1 MSLYR
6 IDIFD
11 CYIKEEYRKSITEV
25 QNTKSWYSLLLPD
38 VWENADELDRDTL
51 PYFPDRKANWNE
63 ETGRFQICVAFNI
76 WTYDFGEPL
85 FFLENVLP
93 LLCED
98 DKPLYHAWWD
108 EPVCAHDY
116 EYTVI
121 EDLKNGRKAELGDVL
136 DAVCNDFSEYE
147 NYFVDQEPGKTMKKD
162 IPEYYY
168 ITGNGT
174 LGSVRR
180 AFETGAVPDSYE
192 FEDFVKMVSDLNG
205 KILYDIID
213 ENGRLEVPEGVYQI
227 DDYTFKGCQKLRSLV
242 CPKYIRIG
250 KGAFESCVNLENV
263 SLSDN
268 TYIGER
274 AFSCCT
280 SLKEIVIPKLMCY
293 EYDNGFS
300 AEFCI
305 EPYTFFGCRSLEKVT
320 FLKYVNLIKKRAFA
334 MCESLNEIE
343 MSFVRVINKGAFL
356 GCRSLKKIDL
366 PDGLTTIAA
375 DAFNYCTGLTE
386 ITIPESVKTIGSCVD
401 HEIARALGGVVFNK
415 DIRYFPG
422 YGEPSE
428 LIENL
433 TIKGKGRSCAQAY
446 ALYNGIKFEEV

>member
-25 QNTKSWYSLLLPD
+25 QNTKSWYSLLSPD

-51 PYFPDRKANWNE
+51 PYFPDNKANWNE
-63 ETGRFQICVAFNI
+63 ETGRFQICVEFNI
-76 WTYDFGEPL
+76 WTYDFGDPL
-85 FFLENVLP
+85 IFLVNVLP

-108 EPVCAHDY
+108 EPVCDQDY

-121 EDLKNGRKAELGDVL
+121 EDLKNGRKAELGHVLHDVC
-136 DAVCNDFSEYE
+136 DDFSEYE
-147 NYFVDQEPGKTMKKD
+147 IFLVNREPCKTMKRN

-168 ITGNGT
+168 ISGNGT

-180 AFETGAVPDSYE
+180 AFETGAVPDFYE
-192 FEDFVKMVSDLNG
+192 FEDFVKMISDSGG
-205 KILYDIID
+205 KLLFDIID
-213 ENGRLEVPEGVYQI
+213 ENGRLEVPEGVDQI
-227 DDYTFKGCQKLRSLV
+227 DDYTFKGCQNLRSLV

-280 SLKEIVIPKLMCY
+280 SLKEIIIPKLMCF
-293 EYDNGFS
+293 EYNNGFT
-300 AEFCI
+300 AECCI

-320 FLKYVNLIKKRAFA
+320 FLKNVNLIKNRAFA

-343 MSFVRVINKGAFL
+343 LPFVRVINKGAFL

-366 PDGLTTIAA
+366 PDGLTKIAA

-401 HEIARALGGVVFNK
+401 YEIARALGGVVFNK
-415 DIRYFPG
+415 DVRYFPE
-422 YGEPSE
+422 YGEPLE

-433 TIKGKGRSCAQAY
+433 TIKGKGRSCAHAY